1 MSEQPTQQ
9 QSSEPTEPTEQSV
22 SLIQLL
28 KELYQTL
35 IENFKLLYSEN
46 SLNTSNLDKSIRHVL
61 TEFCKKK
68 DIKQIDIFAILNSL
82 KKNPPVLF
90 EMNSTGYSFQFFS
103 GETTLTIGNSSNII
117 KINSN
122 LIIERLEIITISL
135 TTSQKDFIYLMY
147 HGLYKLFI
155 PSQFKGN
162 FDMSVDC
169 PYDFYMKSYR
179 DHGTTWE
186 ERRREILPN
195 CKRLI
200 IKLITVSKN
209 THNYRIQ
216 QFKPPESLVMFSHTD
231 YLKQLYNEERLV
243 LRF

>member
-1 MSEQPTQQ
+1 MSEQPTHQP
-9 QSSEPTEPTEQSV
+9 SSEQSV
-22 SLIQLL
+22 ILTQSFEELL
-28 KELYQTL
+28 QTL
-35 IENFKLLYSEN
+35 IENIRLLYSEN

-61 TEFCKKK
+61 IEFCKKK
-68 DIKQIDIFAILNSL
+68 DIEQIDIFAILNSL

-90 EMNSTGYSFQFFS
+90 EMNSTGYSFQFFL

-135 TTSQKDFIYLMY
+135 TPIQKDFIYLMY
-147 HGLYKLFI
+147 HGLYKTFI
-155 PSQFKGN
+155 PIEFKGN
-162 FDMSVDC
+162 FDMSVYC
-169 PYDFYMKSYR
+169 PYNFYMMFYR

-200 IKLITVSKN
+200 IKLNTVSKN
-209 THNYRIQ
+209 THNYRIKNFYQ
-216 QFKPPESLVMFSHTD
+216 PESLVMFSYTD
-231 YLKQLYNEERLV
+231 YLKQLYKEERLV